1 MKKRGKNKK
10 GFTMIELM
18 IVITV
23 IGILAI
29 VLLPRI
35 AGVRDDARNSGV
47 NANMRTVQGVA
58 ELEINRYK
66 EGEESQFKNRLLNR
80 LNDLENPMTGTTNEA
95 LYISTSSDLTLEG
108 ETGSTGGAV
117 LVNIFTKSVN
127 NVTRMA
133 VSIGGVDHRG
143 DSLPP
148 STIVEIV
155 R

>member
-47 NANMRTVQGVA
+47 DANMRTVQGVV

-66 EGEESQFKNRLLNR
+66 EKDEFKTRLENR
-80 LNDLENPMTGTTNEA
+80 LNDLENPVTGTTNEA
-95 LYISTSSDLTLEG
+95 LYISTSPALTLEG
-108 ETGSTGGAV
+108 ETESTGGAV
-117 LVNIFTKSVN
+117 LVNIFTKKVN
-127 NVTRMA
+127 NISRMA